1 MDDEEAKRMRQKILK
16 ALVETNDAVLI
27 VVGNYIDMD
36 SMEMEYA
43 VDSQEGELFEMFLEI
58 FNDEIVRSEARKAIL
73 YSDYGNKDIDSL
85 NLN

>member
-1 MDDEEAKRMRQKILK
+1 MDKDETRKIRQKILK

-27 VVGNYIDMD
+27 VVGNFVEDD

-43 VDSQEGELFEMFLEI
+43 VDCQEDELFEMFSEI
-58 FNDEIVRSEARKAIL
+58 FRDDLVRSEARKAIL